1 MEAPLGDSKEDI
13 KQAVKVLQTCY
24 PKLVVGHEVHDAIK
38 NDWVVQVAKSGTKI
52 IAILLAERDLKEVYI
67 RRIAVLPEYRRK
79 GYARGLISAL
89 TRLDHVDVVTLA
101 VPGWDVAAVAFAH
114 RCFFHLFGLD
124 GDCDGHQLWRLSSRA
139 DIYTRNRL
147 EDYFANRVSRKGDL
161 GRRC

>member
-52 IAILLAERDLKEVYI
+52 IAILLAERDVKEVYI

-79 GYARGLISAL
+79 GYVR
-89 TRLDHVDVVTLA
+89 TYQCVDEI
-101 VPGWDVAAVAFAH
+101 
-114 RCFFHLFGLD
+114 RSC
-124 GDCDGHQLWRLSSRA
+124 
-139 DIYTRNRL
+139 
-147 EDYFANRVSRKGDL
+147 
-161 GRRC
+161 